1 MPEFIPNQPITF
13 GAIAQDCL
21 NNDPRAYAMLM
32 QGEEQW
38 KLQIENTSCDG
49 ADGTVCDIEM
59 NDVGDYLVN
68 SEFTSATEW
77 TAVDAV
83 VYPAFGYA
91 TLFVDA
97 GSANMGTLTKSV
109 TVPVGCYPYGDG
121 FNTYKLSF
129 EIVNAF
135 IQGSCVF
142 FINSLFGGFGGDYR
156 LYNGYPNNGI
166 TELYVQIVDSHNEI
180 QIGLTGTD
188 GDFVRMKNISLQ
200 AVAPCWQMYADS
212 SAGINNNATSNPSWS
227 YSVTGTTGSFTSLP
241 NWDVINPQ
249 TFPYPT
255 LDVCLLS
262 TLSIG
267 DAMTLT
273 YTISGQTAGS
283 IYPMLGTQAGV
294 TRNSNGTFN
303 EIITDDVG
311 SNNLQFWTTQD
322 FDGTISIV
330 EGYVYANCHTIDVVD
345 ANTLTPVATGYVPD
359 YVNDKIE
366 MVFNPQSIP
375 GEVGGEPNDFA
386 LVDGCYR
393 IKFNDC
399 CTGES
404 VISDTVINYTTG
416 THDCTVLVD
425 ATCDGEAFGFDFSA
439 NFSIRHRLRT
449 LRFNPT
455 YRNEGEDS
463 QGSDGVKRRPFAQSE
478 KVYSCLFDY
487 CDEPTHDA
495 INAQLLC
502 DTLTFDGVEYFYPIQ
517 DYSPDW
523 ADRGKLNLAQ
533 SQIELQKKQSVI
545 FNRNC
550 V

>member
-49 ADGTVCDIEM
+49 AEGSVCDIDM
-59 NDVGDYLVN
+59 NDVGETIVN
-68 SEFTSATEW
+68 TQFSEGNTEW
-77 TAVDAV
+77 ATIQNVNFF
-83 VYPAFGYA
+83 PAFGYA
-91 TLFVDA
+91 TMYYD
-97 GSANMGTLTKSV
+97 SGTGGYSTIEKAITITPPVSTLGVLCKLT
-109 TVPVGCYPYGDG
+109 YD
-121 FNTYKLSF
+121 
-129 EIVNAF
+129 IVNTF
-135 IQGSCVF
+135 IATTAKFSIAAGGTEIPVF
-142 FINSLFGGFGGDYR
+142 F
-156 LYNGYPNNGI
+156 NGTPTTG
-166 TELYVQIVDSHNEI
+166 LHSKYVFIPSDTSIFAVILDDA
-180 QIGLTGTD
+180 TD
-188 GDFVRMKNISLQ
+188 GDFVTLKSITLEV
-200 AVAPCWQMYADS
+200 VAPCWQAELDADADPTLLNVYS
-212 SAGINNNATSNPSWS
+212 PAWN
-227 YSVTGTTGSFTSLP
+227 YSVLGGKGSFSAQP
-241 NWDVINPQ
+241 NWDFYNAQV
-249 TFPYPT
+249 FP
-255 LDVCLLS
+255 L
-262 TLSIG
+262 
-267 DAMTLT
+267 ATLT
-273 YTISGQTAGS
+273 VAFKTALSVGDSLFLEYTITNMTAGS
-283 IYPMLGTQAGV
+283 IYPVLGTTAGAI
-294 TRNSNGTFN
+294 RNANGTYN
-303 EIITDDVG
+303 EYIVDDVG
-311 SNNLQFWTTQD
+311 SSYLEFWTTAD

-330 EGYVYANCHTIDVVD
+330 EGYVYAYCHTIDVVD

-449 LRFNPT
+449 LRFNPN

>member
-38 KLQIENTSCDG
+38 KLQIENTSCGNAEG
-49 ADGTVCDIEM
+49 AVCDPEM
-59 NDVGDYLVN
+59 NDVGEVLINSSFDTVGEWTVVQDATINTTDGFAYLFDNSVGGGESIIEIDLPVSNSYISYPTVCKISFDISTFQSGSFYVNAELPGNTYNLQTFTPSTNLNSYSFTVYRPWFAEKIIVGFVCNQAYSLYLQNFVLEEITPCWSQLIDYNGSTGVN
-68 SEFTSATEW
+68 ALSSPSWTYSNNFGIGKFTSVPNWDIYNSATFP
-77 TAVDAV
+77 V
-83 VYPAFGYA
+83 A
-91 TLFVDA
+91 TLLNKLNDLF
-97 GSANMGTLTKSV
+97 AN
-109 TVPVGCYPYGDG
+109 
-121 FNTYKLSF
+121 
-129 EIVNAF
+129 
-135 IQGSCVF
+135 
-142 FINSLFGGFGGDYR
+142 
-156 LYNGYPNNGI
+156 
-166 TELYVQIVDSHNEI
+166 
-180 QIGLTGTD
+180 
-188 GDFVRMKNISLQ
+188 GDFVK
-200 AVAPCWQMYADS
+200 
-212 SAGINNNATSNPSWS
+212 
-227 YSVTGTTGSFTSLP
+227 
-241 NWDVINPQ
+241 
-249 TFPYPT
+249 
-255 LDVCLLS
+255 
-262 TLSIG
+262 
-267 DAMTLT
+267 LT
-273 YTISGQTAGS
+273 YTLSGITAGS
-283 IYPMLGTQAGV
+283 IYASLGTTSGV
-294 TRNSNGTFN
+294 IRNANGTYT
-303 EIITDDVG
+303 ELIVSGAIADA
-311 SNNLQFWTTQD
+311 LFWYTTQD
-322 FDGTISIV
+322 FDGSIQIV
-330 EGYVYANCHTIDVVD
+330 SAYKYLYCHTIDVVD

-523 ADRGKLNLAQ
+523 SDRGKLNLAQ